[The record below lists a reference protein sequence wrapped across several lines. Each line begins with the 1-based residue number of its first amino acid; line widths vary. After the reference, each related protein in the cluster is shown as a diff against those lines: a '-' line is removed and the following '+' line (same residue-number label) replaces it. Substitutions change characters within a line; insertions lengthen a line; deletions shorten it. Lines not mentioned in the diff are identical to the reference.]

1 MSEFGVIGLLDI
13 FGFES
18 FVRNRFEQLC
28 INYCNEKLQ
37 AKFTEDIFRSVQEEY
52 EKEGIALDDIT
63 YDDNTDVLDLI
74 EGKTGLLA
82 MLNEE
87 CVRPKGSDEAFVT
100 KCIAG
105 NKKSPCLFVNKMDRS
120 GFGVHH
126 YAGKVMYDAEG
137 FVASN
142 QDLLPSDLSECA
154 LLSNNEILAKHMTND
169 SCTNF
174 KNKSGEKVEQ
184 KRAAPKR
191 AKSNLVAPT
200 VWSKYK
206 GQLAS
211 LMTMLKTTNSRYI
224 RCIKP
229 NKPKKPIIMEHLS
242 TIEQLRCAG
251 VVAAVTLSRS
261 AFPSRLENTIVRFK
275 FWQLWDVDAYPS
287 KHTAGMS
294 PAEKAKCECE
304 ALLACVL
311 KPLEE
316 VNPKTGKVSKI
327 FVVGKTRSYFK
338 MGALEFLESHR
349 SSGLE
354 VHAIQIQRIA
364 RGFLAKKRIHG
375 SANARKNGVFII
387 QKWMRTMNAKMKAMK
402 AMDKARKDKTK
413 AEAKRKK
420 DREEKEFQAQLDAE
434 IEEREFSANKEY
446 KKYDARLEELKTQL
460 TESKARY
467 SDRLDDANERLNSAK
482 SEAEDLRQ
490 RLEQELKHAA
500 LEPAKQAAAQQVKLE
515 ESGKLIAFL
524 QKENKKLKSA
534 NDKAKKEM
542 KKVKETNER
551 LVKANESSGQ
561 SFELLNGQSKKLGG
575 NTKNINENIDKFKKA
590 NAKLREDLKA
600 RQAFYNAEAQ
610 IRLQYQKTLAQIL
623 DVFQDNCKDPD
634 LVEDVVCVALECE
647 SEAKSLLAAAEAS
660 APGL

>member
-1 MSEFGVIGLLDI
+1 
-13 FGFES
+13 
-18 FVRNRFEQLC
+18 
-28 INYCNEKLQ
+28 
-37 AKFTEDIFRSVQEEY
+37 
-52 EKEGIALDDIT
+52 
-63 YDDNTDVLDLI
+63 
-74 EGKTGLLA
+74 
-82 MLNEE
+82 
-87 CVRPKGSDEAFVT
+87 
-100 KCIAG
+100 
-105 NKKSPCLFVNKMDRS
+105 
-120 GFGVHH
+120 
-126 YAGKVMYDAEG
+126 
-137 FVASN
+137 
-142 QDLLPSDLSECA
+142 
-154 LLSNNEILAKHMTND
+154 
-169 SCTNF
+169 
-174 KNKSGEKVEQ
+174 
-184 KRAAPKR
+184 
-191 AKSNLVAPT
+191 
-200 VWSKYK
+200 
-206 GQLAS
+206 
-211 LMTMLKTTNSRYI
+211 
-224 RCIKP
+224 
-229 NKPKKPIIMEHLS
+229 
-242 TIEQLRCAG
+242 
-251 VVAAVTLSRS
+251 
-261 AFPSRLENTIVRFK
+261 
-275 FWQLWDVDAYPS
+275 
-287 KHTAGMS
+287 
-294 PAEKAKCECE
+294 
-304 ALLACVL
+304 
-311 KPLEE
+311 
-316 VNPKTGKVSKI
+316 
-327 FVVGKTRSYFK
+327 

-354 VHAIQIQRIA
+354 IHAIQIQRIA

-446 KKYDARLEELKTQL
+446 KKYDARLEELKSQL